1 MLVDSVGLIVVFFQ
15 IPVKVFEKP
24 ICDRVGVESL
34 LRERVHGLL
43 DHLSNLLWTCGYSL
57 VVLKGQRDIDLDLH
71 FEEHA
76 LGNLHEL
83 LCPFHVL
90 GCAGGKEVVSSEP
103 LPEHFRDVL
112 RRVVRVVSVPHS
124 QLGKEAFL
132 PIDES
137 HLSVL
142 VSEE

>member
-1 MLVDSVGLIVVFFQ
+1 M
-15 IPVKVFEKP
+15 
-24 ICDRVGVESL
+24 
-34 LRERVHGLL
+34 
-43 DHLSNLLWTCGYSL
+43 
-57 VVLKGQRDIDLDLH
+57 VVLKGQRDIDLYLR
-71 FEEHA
+71 FEEHD
-76 LGNLHEL
+76 LGNLHEFF
-83 LCPFHVL
+83 CPFHVL